1 MVHYGMADD
10 GISARPNPSHADL
23 SRAGDERMDT
33 LDDEAFEPDAA
44 ATAENA
50 HSIGATDFA
59 NALAAALNTHATS
72 AHKLFGKHGL
82 LARYQR
88 IAQER

>member
-1 MVHYGMADD
+1 MDFLEDD
-10 GISARPNPSHADL
+10 
-23 SRAGDERMDT
+23 
-33 LDDEAFEPDAA
+33 FEPDAA

-59 NALAAALNTHATS
+59 NALTASLNTHTRSAT
-72 AHKLFGKHGL
+72 KLFGKHGL

-88 IAQER
+88 IAHERYPPHSQELG